1 VTHLVLYHKTGY
13 VLSMEFVR
21 RLAKAQLAIRGKDV
35 NNDKIKG
42 NRVKGSQLLCP
53 HPNQIPSSGT
63 VPKVIR
69 VASPAFVCSGV
80 ARQFVHGLPRMVH
93 HVRDPYSMIISS
105 YLYHRQDPT
114 PELGIYSVTR
124 PCEMSDARCVCRRE
138 RRRRFQ
144 V

>member
-1 VTHLVLYHKTGY
+1 MTHLVLYHKTGY

-124 PCEMSDARCVCRRE
+124 P
-138 RRRRFQ
+138 
-144 V
+144 